1 MARRTGGNHI
11 RPSQIYNTG
20 CTSANNDLRK
30 IIGSR
35 TNIAT
40 EINGAV
46 DIAYC
51 QFSGNGSIR
60 ENGTADIDQAIGTGT
75 ELGIL
80 IDRNRSYKIKARVG
94 GIEGQL
100 GIVGDNTCGYCNR
113 TRACTRLLFNLAEA
127 GNIAQQT
134 QGITIGKIHCAKSSG
149 NTINGDITRST
160 RSS

>member
-1 MARRTGGNHI
+1 MPGRTGGNHI
-11 RPSQIYNTG
+11 RPSQVDNPG
-20 CTSANNDLRK
+20 SACANNDLGK

-51 QFSGNGSIR
+51 QFSRNGRGR
-60 ENGTADIDQAIGTGT
+60 ENGTSNINLAIGTGA
-75 ELGIL
+75 ELRIL
-80 IDRNRSYKIKARVG
+80 VDGNRSCKIKAGVG

-100 GIVGDNTCGYCNR
+100 GVVGENTRSYCNR

-134 QGITIGKIHCAKSSG
+134 QGIAIGEIHCAKSSG

-160 RSS
+160 RSG